1 MMFDAKLGSLL
12 SPIVKTSNY
21 GGLPMED
28 LADLC
33 VDRILSVAD
42 SAPPEI
48 REQAKFFKD
57 SLRKTLL
64 DYLKRAQQS
73 ERACCIQICAQG
85 GHQAAA
91 DILRRT

>member
-1 MMFDAKLGSLL
+1 MFDAKLGSLL
-12 SPIVKTSNY
+12 SPIVKTSDY
-21 GGLPMED
+21 GGLSMED

-33 VDRILSVAD
+33 ADRILHIAD
-42 SAPPEI
+42 SAPPAI
-48 REQAKFFKD
+48 REQAKYFKD
-57 SLRKTLL
+57 SLRTTML

-73 ERACCIQICAQG
+73 ERARCIQICAQG

>member
-1 MMFDAKLGSLL
+1 MFDAKLGSLL
-12 SPIVKTSNY
+12 SPIVKTSDY
-21 GGLPMED
+21 GGLSMED

-33 VDRILSVAD
+33 ADRILHIAD
-42 SAPPEI
+42 SAPPEL
-48 REQAKFFKD
+48 REQAKYFKE
-57 SLRKTLL
+57 SLRKTML

-73 ERACCIQICAQG
+73 ERARCIQICAQG

>member
-1 MMFDAKLGSLL
+1 MFDAKIGTLL
-12 SPIVKTSNY
+12 SPMVKTSNY

-33 VDRILSVAD
+33 ADRVLSIAD

-48 REQAKFFKD
+48 REQAKYFKD
-57 SLRKTLL
+57 SLRVTML

-73 ERACCIQICAQG
+73 ERACCIQICVQG
-85 GHQAAA
+85 GYQAAA

>member
-1 MMFDAKLGSLL
+1 MFDAKLGSLL
-12 SPIVKTSNY
+12 SPIVKTSDY

-33 VDRILSVAD
+33 ADRVLHIAD
-42 SAPPEI
+42 SAPPAI
-48 REQAKFFKD
+48 REQAKYFKD
-57 SLRKTLL
+57 SLRTTML

-73 ERACCIQICAQG
+73 ERARCIQICAQG

>member
-1 MMFDAKLGSLL
+1 MFDAKLGSLL
-12 SPIVKTSNY
+12 SPIVKTSDY

-33 VDRILSVAD
+33 ADRILHIAD
-42 SAPPEI
+42 SAPPEL
-48 REQAKFFKD
+48 REQAKYFKE
-57 SLRKTLL
+57 SLRKTML

-73 ERACCIQICAQG
+73 ERARCIQICAQG

>member
-1 MMFDAKLGSLL
+1 VFDAKLGSLL
-12 SPIVKTSNY
+12 SPIVKTSDY

-33 VDRILSVAD
+33 ADRILHIAD
-42 SAPPEI
+42 SAPPEL
-48 REQAKFFKD
+48 REQAKYFKE
-57 SLRKTLL
+57 SLRKTML

-73 ERACCIQICAQG
+73 ERARCIQICAQG

>member
-1 MMFDAKLGSLL
+1 MFDAKLGSLL
-12 SPIVKTSNY
+12 SPIVKTSDY

-33 VDRILSVAD
+33 ADRILHIAD
-42 SAPPEI
+42 SAPPAI
-48 REQAKFFKD
+48 REQAKYFKD
-57 SLRKTLL
+57 SLRTTML

-73 ERACCIQICAQG
+73 ERARCIQICAQG

>member
-1 MMFDAKLGSLL
+1 MFDAKLGSLL
-12 SPIVKTSNY
+12 SPIVKTSDF

-33 VDRILSVAD
+33 ADRILHIAD
-42 SAPPEI
+42 SAPPEL
-48 REQAKFFKD
+48 REQAKYFKE
-57 SLRKTLL
+57 SLRKTML

-73 ERACCIQICAQG
+73 ERARCIQICAQG